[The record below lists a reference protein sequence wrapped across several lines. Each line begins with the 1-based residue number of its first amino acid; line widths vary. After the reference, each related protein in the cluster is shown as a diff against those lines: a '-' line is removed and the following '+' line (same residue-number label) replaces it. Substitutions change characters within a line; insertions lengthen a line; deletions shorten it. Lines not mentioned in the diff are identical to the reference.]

1 MKFTQAKNDLI
12 NFWGVIGTAW
22 GINKTMA
29 QIYAL
34 LLVSKNPM
42 SIEEIMDE
50 LHISRGNASMNVRA
64 LIDWGLAFKE
74 IRPGE
79 RKEYFCGEKDVW
91 EMSRKVAAE
100 RRKREIEPLLKKL
113 KQVKKIESTKTEDV
127 QEFEKVVNELY
138 QLVDAFDSILKKFMD
153 TDNKMVI
160 KSLQMLLAM
169 KKS

>member
-127 QEFEKVVNELY
+127 QEFEKVVNELH
-138 QLVDAFDSILKKFMD
+138 QLVDAFDSVLKKFMN
-153 TDNKMVI
+153 TDNKMII
-160 KSLQMLLAM
+160 KSLQMLLTM
-169 KKS
+169 KK